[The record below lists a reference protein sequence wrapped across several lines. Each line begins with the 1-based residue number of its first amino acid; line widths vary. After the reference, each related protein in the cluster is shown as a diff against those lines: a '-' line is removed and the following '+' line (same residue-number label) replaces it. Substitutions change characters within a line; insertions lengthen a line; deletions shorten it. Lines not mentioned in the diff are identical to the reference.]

1 MSTFPIPITAIFT
14 ALLGQMLVG
23 LSVRVVVLRAGKKI
37 NYLDGGDADLGRAI
51 RVQGNF
57 TEYVPIALALI
68 GMVEWLGVP
77 HWAVY
82 ALGTTLIVARIG
94 HAYGLYATPFPGR
107 VFGASV
113 SWIVIVVAAVV
124 VLGRVA

>member
-1 MSTFPIPITAIFT
+1 MSPFPIPITAIFT
-14 ALLGQMLVG
+14 ALLALMLVG
-23 LSVRVVVLRAGKKI
+23 LSIRVVVLRAGKKI

-68 GMVEWLGVP
+68 GMAEWLGAS
-77 HWAVY
+77 HWSVY
-82 ALGTTLIVARIG
+82 ALGAALIVARIV
-94 HAYGLYATPFPGR
+94 HAYGLYAAAFPGR

-113 SWIVIVVAAVV
+113 SWLVIVVAAVV
-124 VLGRVA
+124 VLGKVA